1 MRLIDAD
8 ALMATLGITD
18 MDCNKCAWHDREWSN
33 CKRGGDFEDACC
45 AIENAPTIEERKTGK
60 LERKSFYDS
69 TPVCPEC
76 GIEVRW
82 DYEYC
87 PYCGTK
93 LEGEEHG

>member
-8 ALMATLGITD
+8 AFIAKLNHVPMVQEAIRKA
-18 MDCNKCAWHDREWSN
+18 MDTM
-33 CKRGGDFEDACC
+33 
-45 AIENAPTIEERKTGK
+45 PTIEERKTGK
-60 LERKSFYDS
+60 WERKSFYDS

>member
-8 ALMATLGITD
+8 ALKTRMLEYYEDSWNLHKEI
-18 MDCNKCAWHDREWSN
+18 MDFFD
-33 CKRGGDFEDACC
+33 
-45 AIENAPTIEERKTGK
+45 NAPTIEERKTGK
-60 LERKSFYDS
+60 WERKSFYDS